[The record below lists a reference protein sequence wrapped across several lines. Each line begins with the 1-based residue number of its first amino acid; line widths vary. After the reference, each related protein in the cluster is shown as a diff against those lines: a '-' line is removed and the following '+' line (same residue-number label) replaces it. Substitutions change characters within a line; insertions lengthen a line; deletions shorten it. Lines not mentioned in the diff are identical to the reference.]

1 MSKTCLQLKG
11 ISKELTALRAVLSWI
26 EIYKLEDENF
36 HEVLVKHIAEQE
48 KQQAEKKREY
58 DSSNVKDGPHTRSK
72 DTLLQQHQQQQ
83 TNCSPKTLGSEM
95 DPQQTNQVRPQH
107 TEQKCVATTTMITAT
122 TAPST
127 LTSGNTPK
135 SKPQEHS
142 GSKRRRTEVP
152 REAPPIYAVGATS
165 AFHSVQPPNW
175 HPPGLFMDQ
184 DAPYFDTSARH
195 YSLSGHPLPDVH
207 MNPYVFPDYPRDALR
222 RPGYYE
228 RIPGYYDRPICDPAD
243 TIRGPGL
250 YNYPMHYGGYNL
262 PP

>member
-1 MSKTCLQLKG
+1 
-11 ISKELTALRAVLSWI
+11 
-26 EIYKLEDENF
+26 
-36 HEVLVKHIAEQE
+36 
-48 KQQAEKKREY
+48 
-58 DSSNVKDGPHTRSK
+58 
-72 DTLLQQHQQQQ
+72 
-83 TNCSPKTLGSEM
+83 M
-95 DPQQTNQVRPQH
+95 DPQQTNQVRPQYV
-107 TEQKCVATTTMITAT
+107 EQKCVATTTMITAT

-135 SKPQEHS
+135 SESQEHS
-142 GSKRRRTEVP
+142 GSKCRRTEVP
-152 REAPPIYAVGATS
+152 REAPAIYAVGATS

-250 YNYPMHYGGYNL
+250 YNYPMPYGGYNL
-262 PP
+262 PL

>member
-36 HEVLVKHIAEQE
+36 LEILEKHIAEQE
-48 KQQAEKKREY
+48 KQQGEKKREY

-95 DPQQTNQVRPQH
+95 NPQQTNQVRPQH

-222 RPGYYE
+222 RPGYY
-228 RIPGYYDRPICDPAD
+228 DRPICDPAD

>member
-58 DSSNVKDGPHTRSK
+58 DSSNVKNGPHTRSK

-95 DPQQTNQVRPQH
+95 DPQQTNQVRPKH

-175 HPPGLFMDQ
+175 HPPGLCMDQ
-184 DAPYFDTSARH
+184 DARYFDTSARH

>member
-58 DSSNVKDGPHTRSK
+58 DSSNVKNGPHTRSK

-127 LTSGNTPK
+127 PTSGNTLK
-135 SKPQEHS
+135 SEPQEHS
-142 GSKRRRTEVP
+142 GIKRRRTEVP
-152 REAPPIYAVGATS
+152 RDAPPIYAVGATS
-165 AFHSVQPPNW
+165 AFQFTLCNPLIGIHQVCLW
-175 HPPGLFMDQ
+175 IKMHH
-184 DAPYFDTSARH
+184 TSTHQLDIIVCQAILCLT
-195 YSLSGHPLPDVH
+195 Y
-207 MNPYVFPDYPRDALR
+207 
-222 RPGYYE
+222 
-228 RIPGYYDRPICDPAD
+228 I
-243 TIRGPGL
+243 
-250 YNYPMHYGGYNL
+250 
-262 PP
+262 